1 MRRRGCGDGEGGRER
16 LSPGGDT
23 EGPIVARAWDL
34 RFKPQVA
41 TPRGK
46 GDGDCSR
53 SSVFIEELS
62 QRVSKTLT
70 PDSIPGSPFK
80 AYP

>member
-1 MRRRGCGDGEGGRER
+1 MVGGGWER
-16 LSPGGDT
+16 LSPGEDT
-23 EGPIVARAWDL
+23 EGPIVARTWDL

-41 TPRGK
+41 TPRRK
-46 GDGDCSR
+46 GDRDCPGST
-53 SSVFIEELS
+53 VFIEEGS
-62 QRVSKTLT
+62 QRVSKPLT